1 MKKLFLS
8 LVAGTFALTA
18 AAQNSAIDALA
29 EKYTDREGF
38 TVVNLDGEA
47 LKSMGAMMANS
58 GGEMNL
64 GEDAPD
70 IEMGELLENLKSLT
84 VLVLDRADETFAS
97 EVRSVVSGKSYSPMV
112 SLTKKGANI
121 KVLSADIKRGKLRGN
136 QEIVVTVNGG
146 DNIVL
151 VRLIGKFDPEVLS
164 QIVASM
170 NKS

>member
-8 LVAGTFALTA
+8 LVAGTFALAA

-47 LKSMGAMMANS
+47 LKSMGQMLANS
-58 GGEMNL
+58 GGNVNL

-70 IEMGELLENLKSLT
+70 VEMGELIKDLASLT
-84 VLVLDRADETFAS
+84 VLLLDRADEAFAS
-97 EVRSVVSGKSYSPMV
+97 EVRSAVSAKSYSPMV
-112 SLTKKGANI
+112 SLTKEGYNI
-121 KVLSADIKRGKLRGN
+121 KVLTADIKRGKLRGK
-136 QEIVVTVNGG
+136 QELVVTMNG
-146 DNIVL
+146 DDKVIL
-151 VRLIGKFDPEVLS
+151 VRLIGKFDPETLS
-164 QIVASM
+164 KITSSM